1 MKTMIKMMLLASTVM
16 MTSCLA
22 DDPFSEDTNKW
33 DYSWDDNGS
42 TTTPG
47 SGGSSATTGELT
59 IVSSKSI
66 SLTSDM

>member
-22 DDPFSEDTNKW
+22 DDPFSEDTNNW

-47 SGGSSATTGELT
+47 SGGSSTTKPT

>member
-1 MKTMIKMMLLASTVM
+1 MIKMMLLASTVM

-47 SGGSSATTGELT
+47 SGGSSTTKPT

>member
-1 MKTMIKMMLLASTVM
+1 MIKMMLLASTVM

-22 DDPFSEDTNKW
+22 DDPFSEDTNNW

-47 SGGSSATTGELT
+47 SGSSSTTKPT

>member
-22 DDPFSEDTNKW
+22 DDPFSDGSNNW

-47 SGGSSATTGELT
+47 SGSSSTTKPT

>member
-22 DDPFSEDTNKW
+22 DDPFSEDTNNW

-47 SGGSSATTGELT
+47 SGGSSTTTGELT

>member
-22 DDPFSEDTNKW
+22 DDPFSDGSNNW

-47 SGGSSATTGELT
+47 SGGSSTTTGELT
-59 IVSSKSI
+59 IVSLKSI
-66 SLTSDM
+66 SLASDM